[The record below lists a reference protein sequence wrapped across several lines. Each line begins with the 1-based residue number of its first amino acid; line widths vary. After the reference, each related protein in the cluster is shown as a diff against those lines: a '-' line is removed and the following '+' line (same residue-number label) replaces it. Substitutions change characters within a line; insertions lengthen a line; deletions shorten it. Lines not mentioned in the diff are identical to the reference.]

1 MPSSSDIVWSIIWMI
16 GILLVGVTYSI
27 YWIFTYDE
35 KNPNPI
41 PTIDSKPSEGLGS
54 GETATVSRDATG
66 VSISGE
72 RDDTEVQGVGISGEE
87 EGS

>member
-1 MPSSSDIVWSIIWMI
+1 MI
-16 GILLVGVTYSI
+16 GILLVGVSYSI

-41 PTIDSKPSEGLGS
+41 PTTDSEPSDGVA
-54 GETATVSRDATG
+54 GETATLARDVAG
-66 VSISGE
+66 HRGDSE
-72 RDDTEVQGVGISGEE
+72 RVDSADETVGIRTDN

>member
-1 MPSSSDIVWSIIWMI
+1 MCA
-16 GILLVGVTYSI
+16 ILVVGVALFLY
-27 YWIFTYDE
+27 YIFKYDDWY
-35 KNPNPI
+35 PNPI

>member
-1 MPSSSDIVWSIIWMI
+1 VQSSSDIVWSIIWMI
-16 GILLVGVTYSI
+16 AILLVGVTYSI

-41 PTIDSKPSEGLGS
+41 PTIDPEPSDGVS
-54 GETATVSRDATG
+54 GETATLSRDVAGQHGDSERVDSTDEAVGTG
-66 VSISGE
+66 A
-72 RDDTEVQGVGISGEE
+72 DN